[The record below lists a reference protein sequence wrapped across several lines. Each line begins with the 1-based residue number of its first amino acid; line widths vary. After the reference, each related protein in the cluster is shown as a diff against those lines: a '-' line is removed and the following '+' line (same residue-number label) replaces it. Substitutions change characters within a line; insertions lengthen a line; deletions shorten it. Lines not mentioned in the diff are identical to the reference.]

1 MTNAAYQVECVARL
15 KQHTIKPIAAK
26 AMKKLTGTACAGAGV
41 NTGNSWLDVNTV
53 QKRSAFATTNLPP
66 GKLVF
71 HKYRANKCEQFVFF
85 VVWWIRKES
94 AVHVSYKNCEI
105 LSYVLAQCA
114 KMGLKFFR
122 KFALWTSS
130 LRDVIA
136 RCRSCKVFFKCRWTN
151 AQFFLNPMEPGLV
164 WNYWLQIHNT
174 SLIYITTK
182 RFTFLLL

>member
-85 VVWWIRKES
+85 CSLVDQEGIRS
-94 AVHVSYKNCEI
+94 ARFVQKLWDPFLRPCTVCQNGFKIFQKIRTLNFVTSRCHRQVSQ
-105 LSYVLAQCA
+105 L
-114 KMGLKFFR
+114 
-122 KFALWTSS
+122 
-130 LRDVIA
+130 
-136 RCRSCKVFFKCRWTN
+136 
-151 AQFFLNPMEPGLV
+151 
-164 WNYWLQIHNT
+164 
-174 SLIYITTK
+174 
-182 RFTFLLL
+182 